1 VQVIIT
7 TIFVLQSC
15 FETIHFEKC
24 YNTVDLTLI
33 ICMSHLR
40 HITHT
45 KYTDIMHTFVGMLV
59 KGI

>member
-40 HITHT
+40 HITH
-45 KYTDIMHTFVGMLV
+45 KVHWYYAYLCWYVG
-59 KGI
+59 